1 MDTLDELYSFLSKK
15 SRTPFDDN
23 ADFNQRENCTDFSD
37 YLNWLWKQDWPVA
50 KKMYNLGYCMYM
62 LGIQDA
68 QDSIHP
74 CVLDILQEID
84 RLDDQ
89 GIDVIGIQAQLI
101 PRMRDHRP
109 EQMAKWPIIFKN

>member
-1 MDTLDELYSFLSKK
+1 MACSFLCSYTLLYASFTVFFWIDYFVLFCVFFFQAEDGIRDAQE
-15 SRTPFDDN
+15 SRG
-23 ADFNQRENCTDFSD
+23 
-37 YLNWLWKQDWPVA
+37 
-50 KKMYNLGYCMYM
+50 LGDVYKR
-62 LGIQDA
+62 QA

>member
-1 MDTLDELYSFLSKK
+1 MDIFDELHFFFSKK
-15 SRTPFDDN
+15 SKTAFSETPD
-23 ADFNQRENCTDFSD
+23 QREDGYPDFLD
-37 YLNWLWKQDWPVA
+37 YLTWLWKQDWPVA
-50 KKMYNLGYCMYM
+50 KKMYNLGCYMYI

-74 CVLDILQEID
+74 CVMDLLHEID